1 MNMRCS
7 RRWGRR
13 CATSCLLDAWEK
25 EGRLVQAVL
34 RCVQC
39 DAILDAGDAT
49 VCVGLASAVL
59 TVQPWSARSCAH
71 TAWVS
76 EGERVAGS
84 EYVPAYCLSDL
95 VNNGQRAKEPGTHA
109 HAAHAGVSVSIAA
122 REPGVSR
129 VPHVRDMR
137 PELLEAATET
147 HAGPQIHT

>member
-95 VNNGQRAKEPGTHA
+95 VNNGQRAQEPGTHA
-109 HAAHAGVSVSIAA
+109 HAGVSVST
-122 REPGVSR
+122 VY
-129 VPHVRDMR
+129 
-137 PELLEAATET
+137 
-147 HAGPQIHT
+147 IHTLQQVSPDPVGCHTYAACIQKCWKLQ